1 MNALFADAC
10 DASLQCV
17 PKTKTAMTKD
27 KFNWKF
33 CLCCGLFLWFVIN
46 LLQGVFTEIQEDEA
60 YYALYGEH
68 LAWGYFDHPP
78 MVGLMTFLSS
88 IIFSG
93 SLGVRFFTIIAS
105 CLALFIIW
113 KIANLNCYGKG
124 LFESPLPPLKGGDAK
139 RQSEAEVVEP
149 VETPTYLE
157 RPFDKLRDLSS
168 KNVLLFFTIACSIV
182 MFNIYGF
189 VTTPDASLILFSAL
203 FLLVY
208 QRYLA
213 DKSWK
218 NALLMGITMALMVYS
233 KYHAFL
239 LLGLIVLSN
248 LKLLKD
254 GKFWVACLLAL
265 ALLTPHILWQVSNDF
280 PSFKYHLAGRNEAFR
295 WSYFGEYLPNQL
307 LIFNPFTFGAVVY
320 VMIKNKTS
328 SPSIDWLRRMQSISS
343 YRTSPNRNDMYG
355 KMVFERGLRFIL
367 VGFFFFFWL
376 MAFRGHV
383 EPHWTI
389 VCCIPAVVLVYRKAL
404 IDEKL
409 RKFTKFVIL
418 PSLLLVLAFRI
429 LLLTPLADRFGY
441 HGKEPYYRAIE
452 QVAGDQP
459 VVFRGSF
466 QQPALYHYFTGKESS
481 TLQSYYDRITQY
493 DLWQF
498 DKDWAGQR
506 VFVCSPHRLSK
517 AYQINGV
524 EFQGFMAK
532 HFQSANRLV
541 TTFQITNRDVTET
554 PVFHHG
560 DTLQLDFSIY
570 NPYDQSV
577 DSHHLEF
584 DMCIKAQYLLSND
597 FGYCFYNDNIVI
609 PAHETYNGHLFT
621 VVNDNIKTGK
631 NRFTLGI
638 GDGVSSFIT
647 EESQIEIIVKE

>member
-1 MNALFADAC
+1 MI
-10 DASLQCV
+10 
-17 PKTKTAMTKD
+17 KD
-27 KFNWKF
+27 KKTTWRF
-33 CLCCGLFLWFVIN
+33 CLCCGLFIWFIVN
-46 LLQGVFTEIQEDEA
+46 LLQGIFTDIQEDEA

-78 MVGLMTFLSS
+78 MVGLMTYLSS
-88 IIFSG
+88 ILFSG

-124 LFESPLPPLKGGDAK
+124 LIESPLPPLKGGDAK
-139 RQSEAEVVEP
+139 RQSKVEVVEP

-157 RPFDKLRDLSS
+157 RPFDRLRDLGP
-168 KNVLLFFTIACSIV
+168 KNVLLFFIIACSIV

-189 VTTPDASLILFSAL
+189 VTTPDAGLILFSAL

-213 DKSWK
+213 EKSWN
-218 NALLMGITMALMVYS
+218 NALLMGVTMALMVYS

-265 ALLTPHILWQVSNDF
+265 ALLTPHILWQFSNDF

-295 WSYFGEYLPNQL
+295 WIYFLEYLPNQL

-320 VMIKNKTS
+320 VLIKDRDCVRI
-328 SPSIDWLRRMQSISS
+328 PSAPLKRG
-343 YRTSPNRNDMYG
+343 TPAG
-355 KMVFERGLRFIL
+355 VFERGLQFIL
-367 VGFFFFFWL
+367 IGFFFFFWL

-389 VCCIPAVVLVYRKAL
+389 VCCIPSVVLVYRKAL

-409 RKFTKFVIL
+409 RKYTNSVIL

-452 QVAGDQP
+452 QVAGDRP
-459 VVFRGSF
+459 MVFRGSF

-481 TLQSYYDRITQY
+481 TLQCYYDRMTQY

-498 DKDWAGQR
+498 DKAWIGKP
-506 VFVCSPHRLSK
+506 VFVCGPVNGRSET
-517 AYQINGV
+517 YQVGDV
-524 EFQGFMAK
+524 EVEGFLCDD
-532 HFQSANRLV
+532 FSSANRLV
-541 TTFQITNRDVTET
+541 TTFEITNAGNEKI

-560 DTLQLDFSIY
+560 DTIRIDFSIY
-570 NPYDQSV
+570 NPCDAAIDFQHKDFAKS
-577 DSHHLEF
+577 
-584 DMCIKAQYLLSND
+584 IKAHYLPGDAFS
-597 FGYCFYNDNIVI
+597 YCRYNKITEIGPQATYQGQLYTIVNEEI
-609 PAHETYNGHLFT
+609 GLGIHLF
-621 VVNDNIKTGK
+621 N
-631 NRFTLGI
+631 LGI
-638 GDGVSSFIT
+638 GDRISAFVT
-647 EESQIEIIVKE
+647 EESGIEIKIEP